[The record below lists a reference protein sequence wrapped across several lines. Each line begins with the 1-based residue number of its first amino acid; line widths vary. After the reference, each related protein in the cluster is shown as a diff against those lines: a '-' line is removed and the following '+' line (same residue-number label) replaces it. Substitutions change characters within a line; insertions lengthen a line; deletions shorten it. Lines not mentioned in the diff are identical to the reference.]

1 MSKTS
6 KRYGYRNN
14 IATIIVIILALNL
27 LSANGEIYILFKQV
41 TLTLRVIYPDD
52 VFLPMYTKS
61 LENSTSVLAIP
72 NPYAGTLNILIIV
85 SETTN

>member
-6 KRYGYRNN
+6 KRYGYKNN

-52 VFLPMYTKS
+52 TVRLPRNLSRLPSYVYQITWKLHICLGYT
-61 LENSTSVLAIP
+61 
-72 NPYAGTLNILIIV
+72 
-85 SETTN
+85 

>member
-6 KRYGYRNN
+6 KRYGYKNN

-41 TLTLRVIYPDD
+41 TLTFRVIYPDNT
-52 VFLPMYTKS
+52 VCLPRNLSRLPSYVYQIT
-61 LENSTSVLAIP
+61 
-72 NPYAGTLNILIIV
+72 
-85 SETTN
+85 

>member
-6 KRYGYRNN
+6 KRYGYKNN

-52 VFLPMYTKS
+52 TVRLPRNLSRPPSYVYQS
-61 LENSTSVLAIP
+61 LENSTSV
-72 NPYAGTLNILIIV
+72 
-85 SETTN
+85 